1 MSPYVYSL
9 RSLAVV
15 SHLLSCLFSYVSQ
28 GPFGTL
34 WWPLQAN
41 NFYTSLV
48 LLWIDSE
55 RGLKGGVSQKHF
67 KCLNFDLGSVAWG
80 LECALMFVEALKSC
94 RRFSTRIWNKG
105 CRNIISNILNLI
117 WGLLG
122 EAWSACFFLSG
133 CSCFGWL
140 FNTFWNKECRKI
152 VSICLILIWG
162 VLGEAWRVHS
172 FLDGVLKFGVVFE
185 WDLKQGVSE
194 IISKCLNLIWGV
206 LSEAWSVHS
215 FLLGLS
221 SLIGEFWLGF
231 ETRSVVKWFRT
242 FATRFWECWVRLWV
256 HTQFH
261 RGAYFLGVFWMRFET
276 RSVTKWFR
284 TFATRFG
291 ECWVRMWVR
300 TYVCRGAFCF
310 TFCWMRFKTRSVAKL
325 FWIFEIDLG
334 VLGEL

>member
-1 MSPYVYSL
+1 MI
-9 RSLAVV
+9 V
-15 SHLLSCLFSYVSQ
+15 SHLLSCQFSYVSQ

-122 EAWSACFFLSG
+122 EAWSACVFLSG

-152 VSICLILIWG
+152 V
-162 VLGEAWRVHS
+162 
-172 FLDGVLKFGVVFE
+172 
-185 WDLKQGVSE
+185 
-194 IISKCLNLIWGV
+194 SKCLNLIWGV

-242 FATRFWECWVRLWV
+242 FFN
-256 HTQFH
+256 
-261 RGAYFLGVFWMRFET
+261 
-276 RSVTKWFR
+276 S
-284 TFATRFG
+284 
-291 ECWVRMWVR
+291 
-300 TYVCRGAFCF
+300 
-310 TFCWMRFKTRSVAKL
+310 
-325 FWIFEIDLG
+325 ILG
-334 VLGEL
+334 VLGEALSAHSVSSGRLFFGCFLNEIWNQKCHKMISNICNSIWGVLGEDVSAYLCLSGRFLFHVLLNEI